1 MNGTSTSK
9 ICRVCTGEYPPIT
22 YKNYEFLS
30 QFLTERGMIKSRKLT
45 GLCSKHHRQLA
56 KNIKRARHL
65 GLLPFTTVSA
75 KIKPQELKLLFE
87 SSSATKRKQ
96 EELTD
101 EASVSAEIEGKQ

>member
-1 MNGTSTSK
+1 MNGTSASK

-65 GLLPFTTVSA
+65 GLLPFTTISA
-75 KIKPQELKLLFE
+75 KIRPQELKALFE

-96 EELTD
+96 EQSAD
-101 EASVSAEIEGKQ
+101 EHLGSAETESEQ